1 LFLIAGVPALA
12 AGDFAPVVPTVTDN
26 GFTAGAVG
34 NIDNDP
40 DLDRWQ
46 INDNN
51 ALTNASNDV

>member
-1 LFLIAGVPALA
+1 
-12 AGDFAPVVPTVTDN
+12 VTDN